1 MRDDFKKCV
10 DSILAQT
17 YKDIEVILVDDG
29 SKDQSGVICD
39 DYKVQDDRIKVIHK
53 QNGGVSTA
61 RNAGLRAAKGT
72 YVQFVDSDDYL
83 ENNIT
88 ESMVQVMEK
97 EESDLVVCGYQR
109 HEKNKVVDM
118 VPNTVEKC
126 RVSEMD
132 LKVEKLFKNYYLN
145 APWNKLYRREH
156 IKAGF
161 REDYA
166 LAEDLLFNLQYIK
179 GIKYVS
185 FLEGVFYHY
194 IVGDNDS
201 LSKKEMENFLI

>member
-1 MRDDFKKCV
+1 MRDNFKKCV

-29 SKDQSGVICD
+29 SKDQSGAICD
-39 DYKVQDDRIKVIHK
+39 EYKAQDNRIKVIHK

-88 ESMVQVMEK
+88 ENMVRVME
-97 EESDLVVCGYQR
+97 ENGSDLVVCGYQR

-118 VPNTVEKC
+118 VPNTVKKC
-126 RVSEMD
+126 R
-132 LKVEKLFKNYYLN
+132 
-145 APWNKLYRREH
+145 
-156 IKAGF
+156 I
-161 REDYA
+161 
-166 LAEDLLFNLQYIK
+166 
-179 GIKYVS
+179 
-185 FLEGVFYHY
+185 
-194 IVGDNDS
+194 
-201 LSKKEMENFLI
+201 SKWI